1 MALRALGIRFARTVC
16 LAGVIYAPRRL
27 GHNCAL
33 APTTGDR
40 DMPMRD
46 ELPPV
51 SSRSSARVSAQAMTQ
66 KQVMAS
72 EQVRSTIFN
81 TELKVIAAICA
92 IGYLTALNV
101 MLRVPEMS
109 SMLSAYTIF

>member
-1 MALRALGIRFARTVC
+1 
-16 LAGVIYAPRRL
+16 
-27 GHNCAL
+27 
-33 APTTGDR
+33 
-40 DMPMRD
+40 MPMRN

-51 SSRSSARVSAQAMTQ
+51 STRSDARVSAQA
-66 KQVMAS
+66 MAS

-81 TELKVIAAICA
+81 TGLKVIAVICL

-109 SMLSAYTIF
+109 SMLAGYTIF

>member
-1 MALRALGIRFARTVC
+1 
-16 LAGVIYAPRRL
+16 
-27 GHNCAL
+27 
-33 APTTGDR
+33 
-40 DMPMRD
+40 MPMRN

-51 SSRSSARVSAQAMTQ
+51 STRSDARVSAQA
-66 KQVMAS
+66 VASEVAS

-81 TELKVIAAICA
+81 TELKVIAVICM
-92 IGYLTALNV
+92 IGYLIALNV